1 MKLEKRDGSG
11 QSKCSW
17 TFMSEHVRP
26 ASSSTRSAQD
36 LLKIR
41 VADISK
47 RPLLM
52 TIGEV
57 NERITAHALIF
68 KVETGQI
75 PISWIEYQV
84 FRPVPD
90 DREGHRF
97 QAHWGRIVE
106 EMSNALSAYLFLLE
120 LRKTILEFFAST

>member
-1 MKLEKRDGSG
+1 
-11 QSKCSW
+11 
-17 TFMSEHVRP
+17 MSEHVRP